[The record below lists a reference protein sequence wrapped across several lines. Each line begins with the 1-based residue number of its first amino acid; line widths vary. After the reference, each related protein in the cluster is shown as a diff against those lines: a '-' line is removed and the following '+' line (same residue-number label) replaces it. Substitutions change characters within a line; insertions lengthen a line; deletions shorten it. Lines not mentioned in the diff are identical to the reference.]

1 MPKLT
6 PEQLRKKR
14 DAARADLYLQ
24 ESAFAG
30 RVLVHMGTCGVAA
43 GAQNVLAA
51 VRDELEKRGI
61 TNIKVVTT
69 GCAGFCSREPM
80 MTVEM
85 RHSAPVKYGD
95 LNPEKTRRIVA
106 EHIADGH
113 MVAEWV
119 IGIGAERALGESPAE
134 TMALAPSET
143 ARQVPRISEL
153 AFFNKQALVVL
164 RNKAI
169 IDPERIED
177 YMARDGYA
185 ALEKVLTALTPE
197 KVIEEITSSGLRGR
211 GGAGFP
217 TGIKWRACRGE
228 KKTPKYIIGNCDEG
242 DPGAYMDRSLLES
255 DPHAVIEGMT
265 VAAYAIGALRGY
277 VYVRSEYPLAIQR
290 LQGAITQARE
300 NGLLGENILGSD
312 FDFDMEIRQGS
323 GAFVCGEE
331 TSLIHSIEGES
342 PEPRQRPPFPAQVGL
357 WGCPTVINNVETLAN
372 VPVIITCG
380 AEWFSGIGTTSSKG
394 TKIFSLVGKINN
406 TGLIEVPM
414 GITLREI
421 IYDIGG
427 GIPGNKRFKAVQTG
441 GPSGGCIPSSLMG
454 LPIDYESL
462 KEAGSIM
469 GSGGMI
475 VMDEDTCMVDV
486 AKFFVQFTND
496 ESCGKCSACRE
507 GSGALLEV
515 LTRISDGEGREGDL
529 EFLEELGQAIKDA
542 SMCGLGQTLP
552 NPVLSALRHFREEFE
567 AHIKNKRCPA
577 VVCRGIISSPCQF
590 LCPLDTDV
598 PAYLTLTAQGRYK
611 EALEVIRRT
620 NPLPLICGR
629 VCMGHCEARCRAAE
643 TGGPISVKEIKRFL
657 SDWELKTGGLPPAEP
672 FNKKYDEKVAI
683 IGSGPAGLT
692 AGYALAQRGYEVT
705 VFEALPVAG
714 GMLAV
719 GIPEY
724 RLPRELLQMEI
735 DAIAR
740 SGVAIKTNSPVRKIE
755 TLLAEGYKAVLI
767 AVGAHK
773 NRKMGIPGEET
784 GGVVDPIAFLRRV
797 SLRESL
803 PSLGHRVGVVGGG
816 STAIDAARTA
826 LRLGAQEVTILYR
839 RTRVEMPAAEVEV
852 EAALEEGVKIEFLV
866 APTRVFSTDGKLT
879 AVELTR
885 MKLGEPD
892 ITGRRRPIPVGGSQF
907 IVELD
912 ALIPAIS
919 QDPELSF
926 LADGRGIDISKGT
939 VGIDSE
945 TFMTARPGVFACGDA
960 VTGAADVTT
969 AMSTAKIAASFI
981 HKYLRREKLVREYAP
996 TRPSVRVAPIAVP
1009 EEETAQATRA
1019 EMLRLPAKQRKDSF
1033 AEVELGLA
1041 EEAAV
1046 LEARRCLRCDWEL
1059 QKRLRLIEAE
1069 ALGQGKEAG
1078 SVQGVAPR
1086 A

>member
-1 MPKLT
+1 MPRLT

-24 ESAFAG
+24 ESPFTG
-30 RVLVHMGTCGVAA
+30 RILVHMGTCGVAA

-61 TNIKVVTT
+61 RDIKVVTT

-85 RHSAPVKYGD
+85 GHSAPVKYGD
-95 LNPEKTRRIVA
+95 LSPEKARRIVA
-106 EHIADGH
+106 EQVGAGNI
-113 MVAEWV
+113 VAEYAICV
-119 IGIGAERALGESPAE
+119 GSEPAFGESAVERLPFG
-134 TMALAPSET
+134 PSEIP
-143 ARQVPRISEL
+143 RQIPLVSDLP
-153 AFFNKQALVVL
+153 FFSKQALVVL

-169 IDPERIED
+169 IDPEKIGD
-177 YMARDGYA
+177 YLARDGYA

-197 KVIEEITSSGLRGR
+197 DVIEEITRSGLRGR

-217 TGIKWRACRGE
+217 TGIKWRVCREE

-265 VAAYAIGALRGY
+265 IAAYAIGASRGY

-290 LQGAITQARE
+290 LEGAITQARE
-300 NGLLGENILGSD
+300 DGLLGEKILGSGFG
-312 FDFDMEIRQGS
+312 FDIEIREGS

-357 WGCPTVINNVETLAN
+357 WSCPTVINNVETLAN
-372 VPVIITCG
+372 VPAIINRG
-380 AEWFSGIGTTSSKG
+380 AEWYSSVGTAASKG

-421 IYDIGG
+421 IYEIGG

-441 GPSGGCIPSSLMG
+441 GPSGGCLPSSLID

-462 KEAGSIM
+462 KEAGSMM

-507 GSGALLEV
+507 GSNALLEV

-552 NPVLSALRHFREEFE
+552 NPVLSALRYFREEFE
-567 AHIKNKRCPA
+567 AHLKNKRCPA

-590 LCPLDTDV
+590 LCPLGADV

-629 VCMGHCEARCRAAE
+629 VCMAHCETRCRAAE

-657 SDWELKTGGLPPAEP
+657 SDWELKAGGLPPAEP
-672 FNKKYDEKVAI
+672 FKKKYDEKVAI
-683 IGSGPAGLT
+683 LGSGPAGLT
-692 AGYALAQRGYEVT
+692 AGHSLAQMGYEVT
-705 VFEALPVAG
+705 IFEALPVAG

-724 RLPRELLQMEI
+724 RLPRKLLQVEI

-740 SGVAIKTNSPVRKIE
+740 SGVTIRTNSPVKE
-755 TLLAEGYKAVLI
+755 MQTLFDDGYQAVLI

-784 GGVVDPIAFLRRV
+784 EGVVDPITFLRRV
-797 SLRESL
+797 NLKESL
-803 PSLGHRVGVVGGG
+803 PSLGNRVGVVGGG

-852 EAALEEGVKIEFLV
+852 EAALEEGVEIEFLV
-866 APTRVFSTDGKLT
+866 APTRVFSADGKLT

-892 ITGRRRPIPVGGSQF
+892 ITGRRRPIPIKGSEF
-907 IVELD
+907 TREFD

-926 LADGRGIDISKGT
+926 LAEGRGIDISKGT
-939 VGIDSE
+939 VGVDSE

-981 HKYLRREKLVREYAP
+981 HKYLRGEKLAREYAP
-996 TRPSVRVAPIAVP
+996 TRPSVLVAPIKVS

-1019 EMLRLPAKQRKDSF
+1019 KLLRLPAEQRKDTF

-1046 LEARRCLRCDWEL
+1046 REARRCLRCDWEL
-1059 QKRLRLIEAE
+1059 QKQLRLKQQEA
-1069 ALGQGKEAG
+1069 AGGQESVDSYPITAG
-1078 SVQGVAPR
+1078 A
-1086 A
+1086 

>member
-1 MPKLT
+1 MPRLT
-6 PEQLRKKR
+6 IEELRKKR
-14 DAARADLYLQ
+14 ASARKEISLREGELKATAARRIDVMTCCGTGCV
-24 ESAFAG
+24 AG
-30 RVLVHMGTCGVAA
+30 GAYRIKAA
-43 GAQNVLAA
+43 
-51 VRDELEKRGI
+51 LEKEIENRGLQD
-61 TNIKVVTT
+61 KVSVVMT
-69 GCAGFCSREPM
+69 GCNGFCGQGPLLVVMPEGIFYGWLKPEDVPSL
-80 MTVEM
+80 VEEHLVKG
-85 RHSAPVKYGD
+85 RPVETFMFVSPGTK
-95 LNPEKTRRIVA
+95 E
-106 EHIADGH
+106 
-113 MVAEWV
+113 V
-119 IGIGAERALGESPAE
+119 IPHLSDIPFFKK
-134 TMALAPSET
+134 
-143 ARQVPRISEL
+143 QVPV
-153 AFFNKQALVVL
+153 AL
-164 RNKAI
+164 RNKGI
-169 IDPERIED
+169 INPERIEE
-177 YMARDGYA
+177 YISRDGYL
-185 ALEKVLTALTPE
+185 ALEKVLGTLAPE
-197 KVIEEITSSGLRGR
+197 GVIEEVARAGLRGR

-217 TGIKWRACRGE
+217 TGVKWRVCRGE
-228 KKTPKYIIGNCDEG
+228 KRTPKYIIGNCDEG

-255 DPHAVIEGMT
+255 DPHSLIEGMT
-265 VAAYAIGALRGY
+265 IAAYGIGASHGF

-290 LQGAITQARE
+290 LQGAIAQARE
-300 NGLLGENILGSD
+300 NGLLGERILGSD
-312 FDFDMEIRQGS
+312 FDFDIEIRQGS

-372 VPVIITCG
+372 VPVIITRG
-380 AEWFSGIGTTSSKG
+380 AEWFSGIGTASSKG

-427 GIPGNKRFKAVQTG
+427 GIPGNKRFKALQTG
-441 GPSGGCIPSSLMG
+441 GPSGGCIPSSLID
-454 LPIDYESL
+454 LPIDYENL
-462 KEAGSIM
+462 KEAGSMM

-629 VCMGHCEARCRAAE
+629 VCMAHCETRCRAAE

-657 SDWELKTGGLPPAEP
+657 SDWEHKNGGPSTAEP
-672 FNKKYDEKVAI
+672 FKKKYDEKVAI

-692 AGYALAQRGYEVT
+692 AGYSLAQRGYEVT

-735 DAIAR
+735 DVIAR
-740 SGVAIKTNSPVRKIE
+740 SGVTIRTNSLVKDVQA
-755 TLLAEGYKAVLI
+755 LLADGYKAVLI

-773 NRKMGIPGEET
+773 NRTLGLPGEDVL
-784 GGVVDPIAFLRRV
+784 GVVDPISFLRRV
-797 SLRESL
+797 NLKEAV
-803 PSLGHRVGVVGGG
+803 PPLGRRVGVVGGG
-816 STAIDAARTA
+816 NTAIDAARTA
-826 LRLGAQEVTILYR
+826 LRFGSEDVTILYR
-839 RTRVEMPAAEVEV
+839 RSRVEMPAAETEV
-852 EAALEEGVKIEFLV
+852 QAALDEGVKIDFLV
-866 APTRVFSTDGKLT
+866 APTRVISTNGRLS
-879 AVELTR
+879 AVELIR
-885 MKLGEPD
+885 MRLGEPD
-892 ITGRRRPIPVGGSQF
+892 MTGRRRPMPVAGSEF
-907 IVELD
+907 TIELD

-926 LADGRGIDISKGT
+926 LPAGCGIDTGKGT
-939 VGIDSE
+939 VGVDAE
-945 TFMTARPGVFACGDA
+945 TFMTARRGVFACGDA
-960 VTGAADVTT
+960 VTGAGDVTT
-969 AMSTAKIAASFI
+969 AMSTAKIAATII
-981 HKYLRREKLVREYAP
+981 HEYLRGETLVREYHA
-996 TRPSVRVAPIAVP
+996 TRPSVMVP
-1009 EEETAQATRA
+1009 PMEVSESEAAEVTRPP
-1019 EMLRLPAKQRKDSF
+1019 MPKLPADQRRRTFD
-1033 AEVELGLA
+1033 EVELGLA

-1046 LEARRCLRCDWEL
+1046 CEARRCLRCDWEL
-1059 QKRLRLIEAE
+1059 QKQLRLKQQQAVDRGE
-1069 ALGQGKEAG
+1069 
-1078 SVQGVAPR
+1078 VAKPV
-1086 A
+1086 